1 MSVKIFK
8 SYNKFFKY
16 YFPQLFEDNKINNM
30 SPEEYGKYLAN
41 KSIKKVLKFLNKEQ
55 ICLS

>member
-41 KSIKKVLKFLNKEQ
+41 KSIKKVLKFLNKE
-55 ICLS
+55 